1 MPDKTEF
8 ALCKSQ
14 MVCDSLTCAQHPAIK
29 QLKAGLP
36 NQVQD
41 FFIRIFNTSDWP
53 PRWHCGNWTDFH
65 GWLYIFSDIFI
76 WAAYFI
82 IPVLLFN
89 IVKKRKDIPFSRIFW
104 LFIAFIMLCG
114 TTHLM
119 DAVIFWWPAYRLS
132 ALIRFA
138 TAIASIFTV
147 YALYKTIPFIYRLRT
162 LEQLEVE
169 IEERKK
175 AELEA
180 RHYQIM
186 KIAAEDMLAK
196 KEEYMMQMHK
206 LNEEL
211 QKQAQT
217 LAISNSELE
226 QFAYVASHDLQEPL
240 RMITSFMNLLEM
252 KYIDIIDDRGKQYI
266 HYAVDGAKRMKEVI
280 LDLLEFSRIGRTE
293 TNLEEVDIKNLVNET
308 LALYQK
314 QIKDLHAEIKID
326 DLPKLQTYKPLI
338 RQVFQNL
345 ISNGLKYHSQDQTPV
360 IIIKSEEKKDYWQF
374 SVADNGIGVEPE
386 YFEKIFIIFQRL
398 HNSAEYPGT
407 GMGLAIAK
415 KIVENLGGKIW
426 IESAQGKGSTFY
438 FTVLKNNKV

>member
-1 MPDKTEF
+1 
-8 ALCKSQ
+8 
-14 MVCDSLTCAQHPAIK
+14 
-29 QLKAGLP
+29 
-36 NQVQD
+36 
-41 FFIRIFNTSDWP
+41 
-53 PRWHCGNWTDFH
+53 
-65 GWLYIFSDIFI
+65 
-76 WAAYFI
+76 
-82 IPVLLFN
+82 
-89 IVKKRKDIPFSRIFW
+89 
-104 LFIAFIMLCG
+104 MLCG

-398 HNSAEYPGT
+398 HNNAEYPGT